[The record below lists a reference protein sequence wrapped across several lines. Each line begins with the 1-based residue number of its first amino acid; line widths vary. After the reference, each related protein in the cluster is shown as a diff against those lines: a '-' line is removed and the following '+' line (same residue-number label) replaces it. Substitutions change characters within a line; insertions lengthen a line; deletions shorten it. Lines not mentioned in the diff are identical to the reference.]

1 MNEVISGMSTG
12 GGPLM
17 MLVFI
22 ALIVVPFWF
31 IFKKTGYSPWLS
43 LLMVVPLLNIVMLF
57 FLAFS
62 QWPAGG
68 GRS

>member
-1 MNEVISGMSTG
+1 MNEMMSGMSMS

-17 MLVFI
+17 LLAFI

-31 IFKKTGYSPWLS
+31 IFKKTGYSPWFS

-62 QWPAGG
+62 QWPTDRGQ
-68 GRS
+68 R

>member
-1 MNEVISGMSTG
+1 MNEVMSGMSTG

-62 QWPAGG
+62 QWPAGR

>member
-1 MNEVISGMSTG
+1 MNEMMSGMPMG

-17 MLVFI
+17 LLVFI

-43 LLMVVPLLNIVMLF
+43 LLMVVPLLNIVLLF

-62 QWPAGG
+62 QWPASG